1 MILPLLLALLLAPAD
16 APDVTLT
23 GKVVGVTDGDTLT
36 LLVEKTQYK
45 IRLSGIDA
53 PESRQ
58 PFGSRAK
65 QSLSGK
71 VFGKTVRVLSEGQDK
86 YGRTLGTVEVDGR
99 NVNVEMVKEGFAW
112 HYKQYS
118 KSKTLAAAE
127 VEARKAKAGLWADP
141 NPIPPWEW
149 RHKEKENRQGA
160 AADPPADGQHWLT
173 ESSGVR
179 HNSGC
184 RYYQSS
190 KGRPCG
196 LDEGRACKVCGG

>member
-1 MILPLLLALLLAPAD
+1 MLALLLAPTD
-16 APDVTLT
+16 APAATLT

-36 LLVEKTQYK
+36 LLVDKTQYK
-45 IRLSGIDA
+45 IRLSRIDA

-58 PFGSRAK
+58 AFGTRAK
-65 QSLSGK
+65 QALSGK

-99 NVNVEMVKEGFAW
+99 NCA
-112 HYKQYS
+112 S
-118 KSKTLAAAE
+118 IPSRRPLRR
-127 VEARKAKAGLWADP
+127 RKRKCGKP
-141 NPIPPWEW
+141 RPGYGPI
-149 RHKEKENRQGA
+149 RSRYRRGNGGTKRRKLGRG

-179 HNSGC
+179 HNSSC
-184 RYYQSS
+184 RYYKSS